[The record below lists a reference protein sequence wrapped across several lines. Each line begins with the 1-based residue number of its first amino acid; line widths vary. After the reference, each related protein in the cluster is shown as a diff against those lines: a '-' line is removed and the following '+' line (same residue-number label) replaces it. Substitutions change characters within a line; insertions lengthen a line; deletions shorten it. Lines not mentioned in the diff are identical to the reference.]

1 MGADHDGG
9 SRHAPRRARA
19 GAGKAAAA
27 APRAARGTT
36 GATAAAVG
44 ADDDVG
50 AGAGAG
56 AGDGV
61 RGRRGTAA
69 RANANANANGI
80 DGKGKG
86 KTTTTT
92 TTTTTTKTTRD
103 GNAAKGGAR
112 GRGRGRALPRAS
124 VRAMRSNPARSR
136 VLATDGNT
144 KAWALSDGGRELAQ
158 ALSEALSCGDGAVT
172 LKIFQ
177 DADGG
182 AAREDDDVFV
192 GLDVSKDAHV
202 DVLDRVEMLVEVT
215 LGDLVR
221 IRRRVAAASL
231 LENERLKIQDEIDA
245 GLRCEFSLGYKA
257 MQDLLM
263 DGGAKVKHV
272 QNVCDVDRVVVDA
285 RQRTI
290 RIVGKDAREV
300 ARARDMLEVAH
311 ETIEAVPDLA
321 LRMIVGKGGAKVND
335 IQKRTGAHVSV
346 SFDKNSVFVRGC
358 PSAVKSAM
366 ILVKSCI
373 KTYEVE
379 HVEVTPETLDDVRE
393 ELARLDMEWGG
404 SNVHYV
410 GGGRGNRGPRNGG
423 RGGYGNRGD

>member
-1 MGADHDGG
+1 MAADDGGG
-9 SRHAPRRARA
+9 SRHAPRRTR
-19 GAGKAAAA
+19 GAGKPAHAASA
-27 APRAARGTT
+27 APRARGTG
-36 GATAAAVG
+36 GATAAVV

-50 AGAGAG
+50 A
-56 AGDGV
+56 DGV
-61 RGRRGTAA
+61 RGRRGTA
-69 RANANANANGI
+69 RANANATGPN
-80 DGKGKG
+80 GKG
-86 KTTTTT
+86 KTTVKT
-92 TTTTTTKTTRD
+92 TTRD

-112 GRGRGRALPRAS
+112 GGGGGGGGGGGRGRALPRAS

-172 LKIFQ
+172 MTIFQ
-177 DADGG
+177 DADGV
-182 AAREDDDVFV
+182 AREDDDVYV

>member
-1 MGADHDGG
+1 
-9 SRHAPRRARA
+9 
-19 GAGKAAAA
+19 
-27 APRAARGTT
+27 
-36 GATAAAVG
+36 
-44 ADDDVG
+44 
-50 AGAGAG
+50 
-56 AGDGV
+56 
-61 RGRRGTAA
+61 
-69 RANANANANGI
+69 
-80 DGKGKG
+80 
-86 KTTTTT
+86 
-92 TTTTTTKTTRD
+92 
-103 GNAAKGGAR
+103 
-112 GRGRGRALPRAS
+112 
-124 VRAMRSNPARSR
+124 
-136 VLATDGNT
+136 
-144 KAWALSDGGRELAQ
+144 
-158 ALSEALSCGDGAVT
+158 
-172 LKIFQ
+172 
-177 DADGG
+177 
-182 AAREDDDVFV
+182 
-192 GLDVSKDAHV
+192 
-202 DVLDRVEMLVEVT
+202 
-215 LGDLVR
+215 
-221 IRRRVAAASL
+221 
-231 LENERLKIQDEIDA
+231 LENERLKIQGEIDA

-272 QNVCDVDRVVVDA
+272 QSTCDVDRVVVDA

-311 ETIEAVPDLA
+311 ETIEDVPDLA

-335 IQKRTGAHVSV
+335 IQKRTGANVSV

-410 GGGRGNRGPRNGG
+410 GGGGGRGNRGPRNGG
-423 RGGYGNRGD
+423 RGYNAARGGA

>member
-1 MGADHDGG
+1 MAADDGGG
-9 SRHAPRRARA
+9 SRHAPRRTR
-19 GAGKAAAA
+19 GAGKPAHAASA
-27 APRAARGTT
+27 APRARGTG
-36 GATAAAVG
+36 GATAAVV

-50 AGAGAG
+50 A
-56 AGDGV
+56 DGV
-61 RGRRGTAA
+61 RGRRGTA
-69 RANANANANGI
+69 RANANATGPN
-80 DGKGKG
+80 GKG
-86 KTTTTT
+86 KTTVKT
-92 TTTTTTKTTRD
+92 TTRD
-103 GNAAKGGAR
+103 GNAAKGGGG
-112 GRGRGRALPRAS
+112 GRARGRALPRAS
-124 VRAMRSNPARSR
+124 VRAMRSNPARAR

-172 LKIFQ
+172 MTIFQ
-177 DADGG
+177 DADGV
-182 AAREDDDVFV
+182 AREDDDVYV

>member
-1 MGADHDGG
+1 MTADDGGG
-9 SRHAPRRARA
+9 SRRAPRRKRS
-19 GAGKAAAA
+19 AGKPAASAAHAAPAASA
-27 APRAARGTT
+27 APRARTKG
-36 GATAAAVG
+36 GATDAGV
-44 ADDDVG
+44 ADEV
-50 AGAGAG
+50 A
-56 AGDGV
+56 DGV
-61 RGRRGTAA
+61 RGRRGTA
-69 RANANANANGI
+69 RANANASNGS
-80 DGKGKG
+80 DGSKG
-86 KTTTTT
+86 KTTVKTTT
-92 TTTTTTKTTRD
+92 TTTRD
-103 GNAAKGGAR
+103 GNAAKGGGG
-112 GRGRGRALPRAS
+112 GRARGRALPRAS
-124 VRAMRSNPARSR
+124 VRAMRSNPARAR

-172 LKIFQ
+172 MTIFQ

-182 AAREDDDVFV
+182 VAREDDDVFV

-410 GGGRGNRGPRNGG
+410 GGDRGNRGPRNGG